1 MYRLWGRFLTVSFSF
16 VIASVAKQSRT
27 ISQKTSVLDCFT
39 YARKD
44 SCEETRKGRS
54 SSLLAALF
62 LMLSPLLHA
71 LPDDNKQPLLVRADT
86 ADLNQTKHIGIY
98 QGHVKIDQG
107 STHIRSAKTT
117 TVGNAQN
124 KLIMATF
131 EGDSNKQAHYWTK
144 QSTDKPIFHAYADK
158 IYYCPEQFKIILS
171 GHARAL
177 QEKNQI
183 TASTICYN
191 TKTQQV
197 TTPFQG
203 EQTKIIVQ
211 SENLRSMGPD
221 V

>member
-1 MYRLWGRFLTVSFSF
+1 MYKLWGR
-16 VIASVAKQSRT
+16 VIAISFLRVYASAAKQSRT
-27 ISQKTSVLDCFT
+27 ISKKASVLDCFA

-44 SCEETRKGRS
+44 RSEKACKGRA
-54 SSLLAALF
+54 SSLLALF
-62 LMLSPLLHA
+62 LMLPPLLYA

-86 ADLNQTKHIGIY
+86 ADLNQAKHLGIY

-131 EGDSNKQAHYWTK
+131 EGDSNKQAHYWTR
-144 QSTDKPIFHAYADK
+144 QTADKPIFHAYADK

-197 TTPFQG
+197 TTSFQG

-211 SENLRSMGPD
+211 SESLRSIGPD